1 MQLPE
6 TLERIVSKLHREGG
20 DDAKA
25 GVAVI
30 FRVDRGKL
38 MLLLVKR
45 AVVPG
50 DPWSGDMAFP
60 GGKRTPPDEA
70 IMETVARELMEET
83 DIDIKMGRYL
93 GMMDPVLSS
102 VKRDMTVAPLVFL
115 LDDVPEITINDEL
128 SSHQWTEFGK
138 LRWRRG
144 RSLVKD
150 FDVPVFDIGEERVW
164 GLTYRMLDRLL
175 EMAEED

>member
-6 TLERIVSKLHREGG
+6 MLERIVSKLHTEGE

-25 GVAVI
+25 AVAVI
-30 FRVDRGKL
+30 FRVDLGTL

-70 IMETVARELMEET
+70 IMETVAREVLEET
-83 DIDIKMGRYL
+83 GIDIEKGRYL
-93 GMMDPVLSS
+93 GMMNPVLSS
-102 VKRDMTVAPLVFL
+102 VRRDMTVAPLVFL
-115 LDDVPEITINDEL
+115 LDYVPEIRINEEL
-128 SSHQWTEFGK
+128 SSYQWTEFDK

-150 FDVPVFDIGEERVW
+150 FDVPVFDVGEERVW

-175 EMAEED
+175 AMAEED